1 MDQENKTEKSNS
13 SSSSLFLAEENL
25 CGQTLLSLV
34 GRGHSI
40 LADIRILSERIPS
53 AVLAAANLEDESEP
67 QDTPSTGLFGYFGS
81 HQSKPIKKTAENN
94 DDTDDV
100 KKYAPFLFDFSYLHN
115 PEEWEASLSVLPS
128 DAHPDRPTPDS
139 IADLER
145 EFAVNHRAII
155 EEFYGLFDS
164 IYNYQVE
171 LNQFASDLSK
181 GYFIQYTM
189 ESMLLDTDGR
199 TLLCEAVWLYG
210 VMLIMMERFLPV
222 SKVCHLIL
230 LLSCLLLT

>member
-1 MDQENKTEKSNS
+1 MNQENKPDKSNNS
-13 SSSSLFLAEENL
+13 NSSLFLAAENL

-40 LADIRILSERIPS
+40 LADIRILSERVPP
-53 AVLAAANLEDESEP
+53 AFVAAAKLDEAEP
-67 QDTPSTGLFGYFGS
+67 QEKPSTGLFGYFGT
-81 HQSKPIKKTAENN
+81 HPSKPTKSTSENK
-94 DDTDDV
+94 DDTEDV
-100 KKYAPFLFDFSYLHN
+100 KKYTPFLFDFSYLHN
-115 PEEWEASLSVLPS
+115 PEEWEASLSLLPS

-145 EFAVNHRAII
+145 EFAINHRTII

-164 IYNYQVE
+164 IYDYQVAV
-171 LNQFASDLSK
+171 NQFASDLSK

-189 ESMLLDTDGR
+189 ESVLLDGEGR
-199 TLLCEAVWLYG
+199 ALLCEAVWLYG

-222 SKVCHLIL
+222 S
-230 LLSCLLLT
+230 